1 MTALGPMTAER
12 IVPNEISENVLAVR
26 NLKTAFR
33 SGTGWTEIV
42 KGISFDIAA
51 EETLAVVGESGS
63 GKSVTALS
71 IMRLLDPEM
80 SHVEGSVKLG
90 GRELLGLN
98 KAEMRSVRGRQIGM
112 IFQEAMTSVNPLST
126 IGCQIA

>member
-1 MTALGPMTAER
+1 MTAMGIVTAER

-33 SGTGWTEIV
+33 SGSGWTEIV

-80 SHVEGSVKLG
+80 SRVEGSVKLG
-90 GRELLGLN
+90 GRELLTLP
-98 KAEMRSVRGRQIGM
+98 EPQMRTVRGR
-112 IFQEAMTSVNPLST
+112 
-126 IGCQIA
+126 